1 MTKRGKRAYQ
11 ITQKASKAGFDWPE
25 ISGWIEK
32 LDEECREIKG
42 AVLSG
47 RKDFE
52 MDKLWEKAKRGP
64 FR

>member
-25 ISGWIEK
+25 IRGCIEK
-32 LDEECREIKG
+32 MDEECRELKE

-47 RKDFE
+47 GKDFE
-52 MDKLWEKAKRGP
+52 MDKLCEKAKRGP
-64 FR
+64 FK